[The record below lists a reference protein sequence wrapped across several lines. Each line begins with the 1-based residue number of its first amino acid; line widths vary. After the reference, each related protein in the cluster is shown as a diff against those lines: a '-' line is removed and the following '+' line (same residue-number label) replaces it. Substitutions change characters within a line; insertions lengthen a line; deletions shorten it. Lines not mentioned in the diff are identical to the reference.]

1 MTKNPYRRI
10 FGTVYRWL
18 DSMHPGELNEYTAAL
33 LLSFFALLGY
43 GGVAR
48 HAEHWSG
55 YPMVTEAKKWGMVF
69 FATIVVIHYFA
80 FIRGDR
86 LAHVTLECDE
96 SAAEAVL
103 TLSYVIG
110 MSTLLLTSY

>member
-1 MTKNPYRRI
+1 MAGFVAPRRVERLYGCASAVI
-10 FGTVYRWL
+10 VC
-18 DSMHPGELNEYTAAL
+18 P
-33 LLSFFALLGY
+33 LGY

-55 YPMVTEAKKWGMVF
+55 YPIVTEAKKWGMVF
-69 FATIVVIHYFA
+69 FATIVVIHYSA

-86 LAHVTLECDE
+86 LEHVTLECDE